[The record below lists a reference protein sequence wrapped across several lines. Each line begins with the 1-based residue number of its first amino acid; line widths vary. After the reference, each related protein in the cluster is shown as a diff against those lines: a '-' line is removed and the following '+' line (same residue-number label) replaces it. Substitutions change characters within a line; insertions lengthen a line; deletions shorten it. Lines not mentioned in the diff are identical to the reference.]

1 MTDRPTVLAVDDEEN
16 VADSYALWLDE
27 YDVRVA
33 YGGEAA
39 LDAIDD
45 DIDVV
50 LLDRMMPDLSG
61 DAVLAR
67 IRETGYE
74 VRVAMLTAAEPDT
87 DIIDMPFDEYLTK
100 PVDDSTV
107 RGAVERLAALSEY
120 DETVRDTYA
129 RASKV
134 ATLESELGPAEL
146 ADNEEYAALRDSL
159 EDTDAPPDDLLE
171 DPDLFRAM
179 LDDPGTEQ

>member
-1 MTDRPTVLAVDDEEN
+1 MNDEPTVLAVDDEEN
-16 VADSYALWLDE
+16 VADSYKMWLDE

-50 LLDRMMPDLSG
+50 LLDRMMPNLSG
-61 DAVLAR
+61 DEVLAR
-67 IRETGYE
+67 VRETGYE
-74 VRVAMLTAAEPDT
+74 VRVAMVTAAEPDV

-100 PVDDSTV
+100 PVDGPDL
-107 RGAVERLAALSEY
+107 RGVVERLAALSEY

-134 ATLESELGPAEL
+134 ATLESELGTAEL

-159 EDTDAPPDDLLE
+159 EDTDAPPDGLLD

-179 LDDPGTEQ
+179 LDGPGTEE